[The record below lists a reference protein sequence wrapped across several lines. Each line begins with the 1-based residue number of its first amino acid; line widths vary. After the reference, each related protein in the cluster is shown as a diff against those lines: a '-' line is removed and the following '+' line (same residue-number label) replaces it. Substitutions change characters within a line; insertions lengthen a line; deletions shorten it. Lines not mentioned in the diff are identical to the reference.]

1 MLDQVQRVPDLL
13 SQLQVTVD
21 EDPSPGRFVLTGSAQ
36 LDVRAGVS
44 QTLAGRVAFVRL
56 LPFAYGELAN
66 VGRGPMSV
74 EDAMF
79 AGGYPPAHDR
89 DLDPRQWCADYVST
103 YVERDV
109 RQFVAVTNIGAFQRF
124 LALCAGN
131 AGQLLNLTR
140 LAADAG
146 ISANTARSWLGVLE
160 ATFVARLLR
169 PHHRNFRKRVV
180 KTPKI
185 YFHDTGIVA
194 ALLGIE
200 RADQLRTH
208 PLRGALF
215 ENWIVSELL
224 KGRYN
229 RGLADNLYFWRSNTG
244 EEVDVIADHG
254 ATLLPIEIKSG
265 ATIASDWVDPLRR
278 FASFARDAAELGVV
292 LHGGDATQTRGA
304 IRLLPWTE
312 IDALAT
318 TI

>member
-1 MLDQVQRVPDLL
+1 M
-13 SQLQVTVD
+13 
-21 EDPSPGRFVLTGSAQ
+21 
-36 LDVRAGVS
+36 
-44 QTLAGRVAFVRL
+44 
-56 LPFAYGELAN
+56 
-66 VGRGPMSV
+66 
-74 EDAMF
+74 
-79 AGGYPPAHDR
+79 
-89 DLDPRQWCADYVST
+89 
-103 YVERDV
+103 
-109 RQFVAVTNIGAFQRF
+109 
-124 LALCAGN
+124 
-131 AGQLLNLTR
+131 
-140 LAADAG
+140 
-146 ISANTARSWLGVLE
+146 
-160 ATFVARLLR
+160 
-169 PHHRNFRKRVV
+169 
-180 KTPKI
+180 
-185 YFHDTGIVA
+185 
-194 ALLGIE
+194 
-200 RADQLRTH
+200 RTH